1 VFIQRGFDK
10 KNAEVIAR
18 EIDAE
23 VFEID
28 PLSYD
33 WDKELLRIAD
43 ILSREAN
50 E

>member
-1 VFIQRGFDK
+1 
-10 KNAEVIAR
+10 VIAR
-18 EIDAE
+18 EIGAE

-33 WDKELLRIAD
+33 WDKELLRIAT
-43 ILSREAN
+43 ILSRNTN